1 MLHIKMSL
9 MIVVKKEQ
17 EPNRSSAEGS
27 VVRNGGLDLRNLA
40 FLLVNLSNLIIAVLK
55 YFFN

>member
-17 EPNRSSAEGS
+17 EPDSSSATSS
-27 VVRNGGLDLRNLA
+27 VLRNGGLDLKNLA
-40 FLLVNLSNLIIAVLK
+40 LIVNLSNLIIAVVK

>member
-1 MLHIKMSL
+1 MSL

-17 EPNRSSAEGS
+17 EPDRSSAEGS
-27 VVRNGGLDLRNLA
+27 AVRNGGLDLKNLA
-40 FLLVNLSNLIIAVLK
+40 LLVNLSNLIIAVVK